1 MSQSRRQ
8 PGQGIR
14 SAKPAHQAKTT
25 ADSAPKTRY
34 EFKLVINRQLWLGL
48 TLFAII
54 GLILTLSIQHV
65 TSSSNQSPRLTNR
78 LNSLSHKIA
87 LASQEAALVAPIP
100 VKKPGYGTTYAPA
113 RQAILVDLESQSTL
127 YELNP
132 DQPVAV
138 ASTTK
143 LATALTIRKLWPE
156 IETKVTI
163 SQRAASQTGS
173 LANLKT
179 GQIFSIRELLYALL
193 MMSGNDAAV
202 ALAESSDPNQPKFEN
217 FIEAMNQT
225 AREYG
230 AANTHFADPAGLN
243 DQQGRSTARDLAR
256 LMAATIADPVLK
268 EIISTDKLDLTD
280 QNGQLVKLENS
291 NRLVTGVVT
300 LPGIIGG
307 KTGFT
312 PLTAEGGAGH
322 CLVIA
327 ATRDNHTLIATILGA
342 YSVDKLATAKIGR
355 DLVNWGYASYD
366 WLSLN

>member
-1 MSQSRRQ
+1 MSVVRRQ
-8 PGQGIR
+8 PGQGIQPP
-14 SAKPAHQAKTT
+14 KPANEVK
-25 ADSAPKTRY
+25 SSPKASY
-34 EFKLVINRQLWLGL
+34 QFKLVINRQLWLGL
-48 TLFAII
+48 TLIFAIS
-54 GLILTLSIQHV
+54 LILILVKKTGTDRPERSTQA
-65 TSSSNQSPRLTNR
+65 TNR
-78 LNSLSHKIA
+78 LASLGRKIN
-87 LASQEAALVAPIP
+87 LTGQQSTIIAPIP
-100 VKKPGYGTTYAPA
+100 VKKTGYGTTYAPA
-113 RQAILVDLESQSTL
+113 RQAILVDLDSQSTL

-163 SQRAASQTGS
+163 SQRAASQSGS
-173 LANLKT
+173 LANLKA
-179 GQIFSIRELLYALL
+179 GQVFTIRELLYALL

-202 ALAESSDPNQPKFEN
+202 ALAEVSDPEQPKFDR
-217 FIEAMNQT
+217 FIESMNQT

-230 AANTHFADPAGLN
+230 ATNTHFADPAGLN
-243 DQQGRSTARDLAR
+243 DLQGRSTARDLAR

-268 EIISTDKLDLTD
+268 EIISTDKLDLVD
-280 QNGQLVKLENS
+280 QSGQLVPLENS

-312 PLTAEGGAGH
+312 PLTTEGGAGH

-366 WLSLN
+366 WLNLN

>member
-8 PGQGIR
+8 PGQGIKL
-14 SAKPAHQAKTT
+14 SP
-25 ADSAPKTRY
+25 SPKTHHD
-34 EFKLVINRQLWLGL
+34 FNLVINRPLWLGL
-48 TLFAII
+48 TALAIA
-54 GLILTLSIQHV
+54 GLVLTLAIGNL
-65 TSSSNQSPRLTNR
+65 TGRNKQSPRVTNR
-78 LNSLSHKIA
+78 LNSIGHKIA
-87 LASQEAALVAPIP
+87 LASQEKTVIAPIP

-113 RQAILVDLESQSTL
+113 RQAILLDLESQSTL

-156 IETKVTI
+156 IETMVTI

-173 LANLKT
+173 LANLRS
-179 GQIFSIRELLYALL
+179 GQVFSIRELLYALL

-202 ALAESSDPNQPKFEN
+202 ALAELSDPEGPKFEN

-225 AREYG
+225 ARELG
-230 AANTHFADPAGLN
+230 ALNTHFADPAGLN

-280 QNGQLVKLENS
+280 QNGQIVSLENS
-291 NRLVTGVVT
+291 NRLVTGAVT

-366 WLSLN
+366 WINFN